1 MNGTGDHETNVGS
14 IKNLFHASCIKYDEC
29 QNQTKQ
35 SIFLSKEKRS
45 VFIDGILGGRT
56 HSFAFLIKFNH
67 EFQRGEIF
75 EWVINGVFDKFLNW
89 PLT

>member
-1 MNGTGDHETNVGS
+1 MNFEYFTINKES
-14 IKNLFHASCIKYDEC
+14 EIKYV
-29 QNQTKQ
+29 
-35 SIFLSKEKRS
+35 EKRS

-75 EWVINGVFDKFLNW
+75 EWVINGVFDKFLN
-89 PLT
+89 